1 MLSKFSSLLVDNSDS
16 YGIKDSVATHLFGDT
31 MNCIYCKNCVGIER
45 YEFLIETNRN
55 IVCKECSAEKKAVGF
70 MDWGHKTAPSLV
82 MVPSN
87 AKETIRILDRANRR
101 AR

>member
-1 MLSKFSSLLVDNSDS
+1 
-16 YGIKDSVATHLFGDT
+16 
-31 MNCIYCKNCVGIER
+31 MNCIYCKNCVGVER
-45 YEFLIETNRN
+45 YKFLVETNRN
-55 IVCKECSAEKKAVGF
+55 ILCKDCSVENRAVGF
-70 MDWGHKTAPSLV
+70 MSWEHKTAPSLV

>member
-1 MLSKFSSLLVDNSDS
+1 
-16 YGIKDSVATHLFGDT
+16 
-31 MNCIYCKNCVGIER
+31 MNCIYCKNSVGLDR
-45 YEFLIETNRN
+45 YEFLMETNRK
-55 IVCKECSAEKKAVGF
+55 IICTECSVENRAVGF

-87 AKETIRILDRANRR
+87 ATETIRKLDRANRR

>member
-1 MLSKFSSLLVDNSDS
+1 
-16 YGIKDSVATHLFGDT
+16 
-31 MNCIYCKNCVGIER
+31 MNCVYCKTDVGFDR
-45 YEFLIETNRN
+45 YEFLVETGRK
-55 IVCKECSAEKKAVGF
+55 IICKECSVENRAMGYMNF
-70 MDWGHKTAPSLV
+70 QHKTAPSLV